1 VKTGYGKKTSSR
13 ELRKQRKKKSGGHMA
28 LGPSKTRPDLNV
40 AGNKKKNK
48 KIKRWQ

>member
-1 VKTGYGKKTSSR
+1 VKTGYGKKHRAGNSGSK
-13 ELRKQRKKKSGGHMA
+13 EKKNLADTMA